1 MFVSP
6 KFLTCKVK
14 VLGHEGRDFMNRIS
28 ALIKDTQGSSPSIAK
43 KKKKKRERE
52 RAKDVCVCFPLYED
66 TMRRYNL

>member
-43 KKKKKRERE
+43 KKKKKERERE
-52 RAKDVCVCFPLYED
+52 PRMFVYAFHYMK
-66 TMRRYNL
+66 TQ